1 MPLQPRWLKAGH
13 TIDAHGLAWNAQ
25 LMLRGLVHGLQRE
38 APYRRALLQ
47 VIEATIDLGLL
58 VQHIRSLDGDTSATA
73 PRCVP
78 APNASRS

>member
-1 MPLQPRWLKAGH
+1 MPSTQR
-13 TIDAHGLAWNAQ
+13 
-25 LMLRGLVHGLQRE
+25 MLGLVDGLQRE

-47 VIEATIDLGLL
+47 LIETTIDLGLL

>member
-1 MPLQPRWLKAGH
+1 MRLRSAPS
-13 TIDAHGLAWNAQ
+13 TQ

-58 VQHIRSLDGDTSATA
+58 ALHIRSLDGDTTVTA

-78 APNASRS
+78 RAER